1 MKKLFCLLSVVFFSL
16 CLSCENKGKNTAFYK
31 ENKTDIAYKISA
43 GYSEIPIKAN
53 IATSLTFAFQ
63 NIANC
68 LNPFFAS
75 NDMEKFI
82 RQATC
87 GTLVFHNPTSG
98 KIVGNIAESAVVS
111 PNFQS
116 VVFTLNKNRKFADGT
131 DIRIADIAA
140 DFVFL
145 NNILKSTKIGATFLL
160 PGNDVKIDSTTDS
173 QITLSFSKS
182 DPFVLERLATFPII
196 KKEEIER
203 IADFNAIS
211 ESLTFTSSGEY
222 MISEIGTE
230 KYVLQVNPYYQQED
244 SLGNSFPYT
253 QQIILKH
260 VPSREDLIRQ
270 FMSGEVDLF
279 EGINDEFNL
288 LSAVMQGMDG
298 KKRVV
303 DTGYKNSRV
312 VTAYNNFNENSS
324 SYMKD
329 EGVRSF
335 IAGVLASITEENTS
349 LSALAGI
356 YDSSSFV
363 KPPVPK
369 QLFTDDNGKL
379 GFDNKPMNLNIVLF
393 AGSLNDKLEEGLKSV
408 LESNS
413 LNYSITKVNET
424 TDFINKIFYD
434 KDYDIVLFEYDL
446 YPNTWVTNELFV
458 KSQFAS
464 ILANE
469 NNELAK
475 KKTLNSKWQFSP
487 VFAQKR
493 YFFMDAK
500 IKNFYFQPDYSYFCD
515 PLTLKMIFKST
526 VELQ

>member
-1 MKKLFCLLSVVFFSL
+1 MKKLSCLLAIMFFAL
-16 CLSCENKGKNTAFYK
+16 CLSCENKEKNVAFYK
-31 ENKTDIAYKISA
+31 ENKTDIAYKIST

-53 IATSLTFAFQ
+53 IASSLTFAFR
-63 NIANC
+63 NIANS

-87 GTLVFHNPTSG
+87 GSLVSYNPTSK
-98 KIVGNIAESAVVS
+98 KIVGNIAESVVVAQ
-111 PNFQS
+111 NFQS
-116 VVFTLNKNRKFADGT
+116 IVFTINKNRKFADGT
-131 DIRIADIAA
+131 DIRIVDIEA

-145 NNILKSTKIGATFLL
+145 KNILKSTKIGSDFLL
-160 PGNDVKIDSTTDS
+160 PGNDINIDSTTDS
-173 QITLSFSKS
+173 QITLSFSKA
-182 DPFVLERLATFPII
+182 DPFVLERLSRLPII

-222 MISEIGTE
+222 MISEVGTE
-230 KYVLQVNPYYQQED
+230 KYVLQANPYYQQED
-244 SLGNSFPYT
+244 SLGNSYPYT
-253 QQIILKH
+253 QQIILKQ
-260 VPSREDLIRQ
+260 VASRENLIRQ

-279 EGINDEFNL
+279 EGIDEEFNL

-298 KKRVV
+298 QKRVV
-303 DTGYKNSRV
+303 DTGYKNNRV

-324 SYMKD
+324 TYMKD
-329 EGVRSF
+329 ERVCSF
-335 IAGVLASITEENTS
+335 IAGVLASIADNNPS

-363 KPPVPK
+363 IPPVPK

-393 AGSLNDKLEEGLKSV
+393 TGSLNDKFEEALKIALDAS
-408 LESNS
+408 S
-413 LNYSITKVNET
+413 LNYSITKINDT
-424 TDFINKIFYD
+424 TDFINKIFYE
-434 KDYDIVLFEYDL
+434 KAYDIVLFEYDL
-446 YPNTWVTNELFV
+446 YPNTWVTNELFA
-458 KSQFAS
+458 KSQFAAT
-464 ILANE
+464 LAEE

-475 KKTLNSKWQFSP
+475 KKTLNNKWQFSP
-487 VFAQKR
+487 IFAQKR
-493 YFFMDAK
+493 YFFIDAK